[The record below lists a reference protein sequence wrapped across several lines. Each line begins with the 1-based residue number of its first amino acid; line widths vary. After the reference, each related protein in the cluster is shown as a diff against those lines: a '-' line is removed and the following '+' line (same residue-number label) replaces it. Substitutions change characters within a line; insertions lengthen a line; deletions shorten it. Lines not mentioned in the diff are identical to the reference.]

1 MNGDASAVGRKVDTE
16 VPSRSANLL
25 AGFTGAIHP
34 HQLIRKPAGAVQ
46 TVGQDSVIGSRECG
60 DAVKH
65 TGLDPVRN
73 SNGLAV
79 ELQRGCIERL
89 CQQDAVTYED
99 EVSRSIYGAGT
110 RAHNALGIHGVKAA
124 QINSR

>member
-16 VPSRSANLL
+16 VSSRSANQL

-34 HQLIRKPAGAVQ
+34 HQLIRKPTRAVQ

-60 DAVKH
+60 NAVKH
-65 TGLDPVRN
+65 IGLDPVRN

-89 CQQDAVTYED
+89 CHQDAITNEYD
-99 EVSRSIYGAGT
+99 VSCSI
-110 RAHNALGIHGVKAA
+110 
-124 QINSR
+124 